1 LNAALATQRPLV
13 FVGGA
18 AFNGAGQVRVRY
30 DGGDTVVEISLD
42 GSGRPDTTIRLTGR
56 IPLAAAD
63 FVLTAA

>member
-1 LNAALATQRPLV
+1 LDQ
-13 FVGGA
+13 A